1 MLAEAKRAQI
11 DMNYISAQE
20 VTKGFNE
27 MMSQPPQVIEAMKKY
42 LQPAE

>member
-1 MLAEAKRAQI
+1 MAEAKKAQI
-11 DMNYISAQE
+11 DISFISAQE